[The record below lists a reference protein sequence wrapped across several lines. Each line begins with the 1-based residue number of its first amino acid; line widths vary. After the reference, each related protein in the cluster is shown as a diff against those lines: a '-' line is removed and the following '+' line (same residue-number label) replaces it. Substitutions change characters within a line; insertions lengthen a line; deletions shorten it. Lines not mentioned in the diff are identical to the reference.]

1 MKKGTLYGFISI
13 AFFAAFLFYPV
24 SFMLRRAFGSGDEFT
39 FQYFGLLLASPL
51 QREALWN
58 SFAIALFTTAATTAL
73 ALPLA
78 HWMTRFDFRGKTLLG
93 GLILVPMI
101 MPPFVG
107 AIGLKQLL
115 AKFGSVLSEL
125 HKTREQT
132 RLSPAALETLAIIA
146 YKQPI
151 IRAQIEA
158 IRGVACG
165 EVLRSLI
172 ERHFIKIVGRAEEL
186 GRPILYGTTKTFLE
200 VFGLAS
206 LDDLPKAE
214 EFKAGLATPQLAKPA
229 PPQANA

>member
-1 MKKGTLYGFISI
+1 MGMASTSQVTDTTEAARTAAEGRDAGKKPDISPEEVALHVEAVLMTTDRALTATRLSEVLGGVGIKAVNAAVAGLNELYESTGR
-13 AFFAAFLFYPV
+13 
-24 SFMLRRAFGSGDEFT
+24 SFRI
-39 FQYFGLLLASPL
+39 
-51 QREALWN
+51 EALANGWQVV
-58 SFAIALFTTAATTAL
+58 T
-73 ALPLA
+73 
-78 HWMTRFDFRGKTLLG
+78 
-93 GLILVPMI
+93 
-101 MPPFVG
+101 
-107 AIGLKQLL
+107 L

-151 IRAQIEA
+151 IRAQIEG

-172 ERHFIKIVGRAEEL
+172 ERHLIKIVGRAEEL